1 MDDLKTNRYA
11 SYVIGII
18 IIIIIMNNTINTA
31 KGTY

>member
-1 MDDLKTNRYA
+1 MDDLITNRYA

-18 IIIIIMNNTINTA
+18 IITMNNTINTA